1 MYIKVKVFLY
11 RHTCATTG
19 DGKHQVS
26 GGFLCVDTTAKR
38 RHAEQMEG
46 TDACHVSLNFIIGP
60 KKMAPA
66 IKSVHCSYRGSELS
80 S

>member
-26 GGFLCVDTTAKR
+26 GGFLCVDTMAKR
-38 RHAEQMEG
+38 RHAGQMEG
-46 TDACHVSLNFIIGP
+46 TQMLVMFP
-60 KKMAPA
+60 
-66 IKSVHCSYRGSELS
+66 
-80 S
+80 